1 MRSVDIIDSGNS
13 KQYQHQRGPEPT
25 FSTCLRESPPQETT
39 ISRGPEQATPFLR
52 ITMIT
57 AKITLS
63 TRNKQ
68 TTVQSAL
75 PPGRPAAGQYP
86 RTRNTTSIQTTIMP
100 VCLPLFGILVHVRL
114 TSKERNRIRNCRK
127 YHQYT
132 DNDYAGLP
140 PSVRHPRTRQINLK
154 GKKQDQ
160 QLLTSK
166 ERNRIINCR
175 KYHQYTDNDYA
186 GLPPSV
192 RHPRTRNPVSVQTTV
207 WPIGMPLFGILAH
220 VRLTSKERNRIR
232 NCRKYH
238 QYTDNDYAGLPPSV
252 RHPRTRQINL
262 KGKKQDPQLQEIPP
276 VYKQRL
282 CRSASLCSA
291 SSYTSD

>member
-1 MRSVDIIDSGNS
+1 
-13 KQYQHQRGPEPT
+13 
-25 FSTCLRESPPQETT
+25 
-39 ISRGPEQATPFLR
+39 
-52 ITMIT
+52 
-57 AKITLS
+57 
-63 TRNKQ
+63 
-68 TTVQSAL
+68 
-75 PPGRPAAGQYP
+75 
-86 RTRNTTSIQTTIMP
+86 MP
-100 VCLPLFGILVHVRL
+100 VCLPLFGILAHVRL
-114 TSKERNRIRNCRK
+114 TSKERNRIRNRRK

-154 GKKQDQ
+154 GKKQDP
-160 QLLTSK
+160 QLQEIPPVYRQRLCRSASLCSASSYTKETGSATAGNTTS
-166 ERNRIINCR
+166 I
-175 KYHQYTDNDYA
+175 
-186 GLPPSV
+186 
-192 RHPRTRNPVSVQTTV
+192 QTTIMPV
-207 WPIGMPLFGILAH
+207 CLPLFGILAH

-276 VYKQRL
+276 VYRQRL